1 MKFATIVLLAI
12 ALLGSFASLQADDRI
27 GAGEVVYAFTSVL
40 DPDNKGWCDDKAKTC
55 ICFIY
60 LPLVSGIEEK
70 ALFKDGVVGEANAHL
85 TWVSEFPAEQT
96 MWSNPPFTLAMVP
109 AGPAAIYYDATPGKK
124 RNPRDPKTL
133 GEIVARFN
141 RKAGLFVSTGSGV
154 DPFVSS
160 ADLVW
165 STPFVLNGK
174 WFNFRD
180 LIPRGITCHE
190 VVSST
195 GTEAGSCVATG
206 N

>member
-1 MKFATIVLLAI
+1 MKFATMVLVGI
-12 ALLGSFASLQADDRI
+12 ALLGSCASLQADDIVRT
-27 GAGEVVYAFTSVL
+27 GEVAYAFTSVP
-40 DPDNKGWCDDKAKTC
+40 DPDNKGWCDDKLKTC
-55 ICFIY
+55 VCFIY
-60 LPLVSGIEEK
+60 LPVVSGIEEK
-70 ALFKDGVVGEANAHL
+70 ALFKDGVPSEAKAHL

-96 MWSNPPFTLAMVP
+96 MLPNAPFTLFVVP
-109 AGPAAIYYDATPGKK
+109 TGPAAIYYDSNPGKK

-165 STPFVLNGK
+165 SAPFVLNGK

-180 LIPRGITCHE
+180 LIPHGITCHE

-195 GTEAGSCVATG
+195 GIEAGTCVATG

>member
-1 MKFATIVLLAI
+1 MKFATMVLLGI
-12 ALLGSFASLQADDRI
+12 LLLGSSAALKADDSV
-27 GAGEVVYAFTSVL
+27 GTAEVVYAFTTVQ
-40 DPDNKGWCDDKAKTC
+40 DPDKKGWCDDKTKTC
-55 ICFIY
+55 VCFIY
-60 LPLVSGIEEK
+60 LPLVSGVDEK
-70 ALFKDGVVGEANAHL
+70 ALFKDGVPSEANARL
-85 TWVSEFPAEQT
+85 TWVSEFPSEQT
-96 MWSNPPFTLAMVP
+96 MLVNPPFSLFMVP
-109 AGPAAIYYDATPGKK
+109 TGPAAIYFDATPGKK

-165 STPFVLNGK
+165 SMPFVLDGK

-180 LIPRGITCHE
+180 LIPHGITCHE
-190 VVSST
+190 VMSST